1 MPAAATASQ
10 NDAAALVALQRALG
24 EETGFQGA
32 ATVLCTELARRC
44 GAARVVLGWRE
55 GARLRPA
62 AVSNAGDATLAPEQR
77 ALLLAAMTE
86 SIDQSATVAWPSS
99 AAGPQRVA
107 RAHQALCR
115 AGRTAAVTVP
125 LAWAGRS
132 LGALTAEFAADE
144 TSAVTGVDGAGA
156 VGPRGLRLLE
166 DASRLAAPFL
176 HLLHERRPSPLRRLG
191 SLLGLLPGGDPATA
205 HRAGA
210 SSSSPAGTGAP
221 GRGRSRRGRLVLF
234 GVAVAALAV
243 LGIVPI
249 DRTVSAQAR
258 IEGEVQ
264 RIVAAPIKGYLQ
276 AVHVR
281 PGDTVIAGQLLAE
294 LGDRDLEL
302 ERSRLAS
309 EQAQHE
315 ATVSTAL
322 ARGDRGAMAVARAKV
337 DEARARLGLVEHQ
350 LQQVQLRAPMDG
362 EVIQGDLWQS
372 LNAPVERG
380 QSLFTIAPAQRFRVI
395 VELDERDIRD
405 VSAAQPGRLALS
417 ALPWDTIPVR
427 IERLAAVATAID
439 GRNVFEL
446 QARLDT
452 DGTPLPPMLRPGL
465 RGVVHLDAGRAP
477 PLRTWG
483 GRAADW
489 LRRAA
494 WRWMP

>member
-1 MPAAATASQ
+1 VV
-10 NDAAALVALQRALG
+10 AALV
-24 EETGFQGA
+24 
-32 ATVLCTELARRC
+32 
-44 GAARVVLGWRE
+44 VLG
-55 GARLRPA
+55 G
-62 AVSNAGDATLAPEQR
+62 
-77 ALLLAAMTE
+77 
-86 SIDQSATVAWPSS
+86 
-99 AAGPQRVA
+99 
-107 RAHQALCR
+107 
-115 AGRTAAVTVP
+115 
-125 LAWAGRS
+125 
-132 LGALTAEFAADE
+132 
-144 TSAVTGVDGAGA
+144 
-156 VGPRGLRLLE
+156 
-166 DASRLAAPFL
+166 
-176 HLLHERRPSPLRRLG
+176 
-191 SLLGLLPGGDPATA
+191 
-205 HRAGA
+205 
-210 SSSSPAGTGAP
+210 
-221 GRGRSRRGRLVLF
+221 
-234 GVAVAALAV
+234 
-243 LGIVPI
+243 VPI

-264 RIVAAPIKGYLQ
+264 RIVAAPVKGYLH

-281 PGDTVIAGQLLAE
+281 PGDAVVAGQVLAE

-315 ATVSTAL
+315 ASVSTAL

-337 DEARARLGLVEHQ
+337 EEARARLGLVEHQ

-395 VELDERDIRD
+395 VELDERDIREVRAD
-405 VSAAQPGRLALS
+405 QSGRLALS

-427 IERLAAVATAID
+427 IERLAAVATALD

-446 QARLDT
+446 QGRLET
-452 DGTPLPPMLRPGL
+452 AGASLPSMLRPGL

-477 PLRTWG
+477 LLRTWG

-489 LRRAA
+489 LRRVA